1 MACCRL
7 KCITPASFAV
17 AIIMPIPDFPPKSC
31 ATAQLMERI
40 AVGNS
45 QFLFANAMSRWP
57 FASI

>member
-7 KCITPASFAV
+7 NCITPAPFAV
-17 AIIMPIPDFPPKSC
+17 AIIMPISDFAPESC
-31 ATAQLMERI
+31 ATAQIMARI

-45 QFLFANAMSRWP
+45 RFLFANAMSRWP